1 MKAHE
6 LKSPEGATH
15 RRRRVGRG
23 HSAGQGKTSGRGVK
37 GQGSRSGG
45 VKPPYFEGGQLPFV
59 RRLPFVRGFVNIHK
73 VPFTPVN
80 LQELDHAFKDG
91 DEITLEKMEE
101 AGLIKS
107 ANARVKV
114 LANGD
119 LQKKLTVHAHAF
131 SASAKEKIQKAGG
144 SAEEI
149 ARGE

>member
-6 LKSPEGATH
+6 LKAPHGATH
-15 RRRRVGRG
+15 RSRRVGRG

-37 GQGSRSGG
+37 GQGARSGG
-45 VKPPYFEGGQLPFV
+45 VKAPYFEGGQLPFV

-80 LQELDHAFKDG
+80 LQALNAFDDGTVVTPEL
-91 DEITLEKMEE
+91 MEH

-107 ANARVKV
+107 SQARVKI
-114 LANGD
+114 LGQGD

-131 SASAKEKIQKAGG
+131 SASAREKIQGVGG
-144 SAEEI
+144 TAEELNS
-149 ARGE
+149 